1 MKKTKFTGKLKLNKE
16 KISNLNANEMEN
28 IIGGATDAAA
38 AAEARKSRVT
48 CYSIIG
54 NCDTESCNFSV
65 CIKF

>member
-38 AAEARKSRVT
+38 AASR
-48 CYSIIG
+48 S
-54 NCDTESCNFSV
+54 
-65 CIKF
+65 KA